1 MIVKVYLFL
10 TIGII
15 VGALPFIYDKTEE
28 NLLIE
33 ARKIGEEAKIQYYK
47 NVVGVEDQRK
57 RNNYYLD
64 ALQKCDTIGN
74 EHARRIEART
84 LNISKKF
91 ESKEL
96 QKVGL
101 KEFTAQ
107 FMTLPKSFMAEVIS
121 MACSKH
127 EQQLLCGSVIEG
139 NAIIEKRIEDLKTI
153 GNHLQMF
160 EHECP
165 NPEYAPKIYPCIGNS
180 VKKLRM
186 KCGRLMDD
194 YWNYRENA
202 NANISQIYETS
213 LATVK
218 HLKASSSAHQ
228 STLNS
233 FIFKSAMRNIV
244 HLEGEKC
251 GLFITMREC
260 ALSVIKQACGIETA
274 KALNTSISV
283 GYLRTERK
291 ERLHLDFDVFNIP
304 IDSRCNGL

>member
-1 MIVKVYLFL
+1 MTMIVKVYLFL

-15 VGALPFIYDKTEE
+15 VGALPFIYDKTDK

-47 NVVGVEDQRK
+47 NVVGVEDMRK

-64 ALQKCDTIGN
+64 ALEKCDTIGN
-74 EHARRIEART
+74 EHARRIESRT
-84 LNISKKF
+84 LNLSKKF
-91 ESKEL
+91 EAEEL

-107 FMTLPKSFMAEVIS
+107 FMTLPKSFMSEVIN
-121 MACSKH
+121 MACAKH
-127 EQQLLCGSVIEG
+127 EQQLVCGSVIEG

-160 EHECP
+160 EHECV

-180 VKKLRM
+180 VKKLRI
-186 KCGRLMDD
+186 KCGKSMDE
-194 YWNYRENA
+194 YWNNRESV

-218 HLKASSSAHQ
+218 HLKASTSAHQ

-251 GLFITMREC
+251 GLFKT
-260 ALSVIKQACGIETA
+260 
-274 KALNTSISV
+274 
-283 GYLRTERK
+283 GYG
-291 ERLHLDFDVFNIP
+291 
-304 IDSRCNGL
+304 SQS